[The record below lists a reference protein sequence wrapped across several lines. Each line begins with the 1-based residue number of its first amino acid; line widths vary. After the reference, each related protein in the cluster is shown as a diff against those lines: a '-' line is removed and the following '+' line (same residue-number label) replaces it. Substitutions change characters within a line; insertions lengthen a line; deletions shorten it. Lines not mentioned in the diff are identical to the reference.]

1 MRGLVLLVALAACGG
16 GDDKTEPSNTA
27 DTSTAST
34 EPVLPC
40 ERPDIMPRAFDEGE
54 GGVLFGELAAD
65 FTVNLVDDE
74 VWTLS
79 ENWTGCDSYIF
90 VTHWDDSEGDTLWS
104 SDGND
109 LLTAAP
115 SNAHIFFVSMASA
128 KPDRRRKVEEM
139 RDSLTLGAKRKDRVH
154 FVTDRLDK
162 IDGSVGAM
170 VSDYMDYQPQSG
182 EDLGDRGTAYAP
194 DLVMFGIDVE
204 QRWDPGGNIDNF
216 VGGTPTLEMAGYLG
230 HFYNHKAEL
239 AERLAN
245 EEGVT
250 EAVLVDE
257 EVTSRIFVE
266 TVDLPADL
274 SGFDTLEFDVQV
286 ICEHRNPFA
295 CSEWDRNA
303 RIELCVDGEEC
314 ADRRELV
321 RWITPYWRRG
331 ERRWA
336 MDASQLLPLLSG
348 GRTSFRIEMGP
359 DWERG
364 TARKARMAVR
374 LSTRGVPRP
383 TGAELVYRGAN
394 FDSYYNERDPVLFT
408 PPAGATRVE
417 LVSIVSGHGQD
428 GSTNCSE
435 WCDHRHHFTI
445 NGAEAESIVPESGIG
460 SLPGC
465 ALMAKKG
472 VSPGQWGNW
481 AALRAYWCPGLP
493 VEPITTDLTAHA
505 IPGAENTLDYTA
517 TLGER
522 GEPGGGNIDLSTY
535 VVWYE

>member
-16 GDDKTEPSNTA
+16 GDDKTEPANTA
-27 DTSTAST
+27 DTSSAST